1 MEGYISIR
9 QIMDDI
15 REHPLL
21 KDINLE
27 RVVNYTYHFLRIVGA
42 PRLFVDKVEE
52 IEVKNYRAKL
62 PCDFIEV
69 IQIRDINGNP
79 FLYTTD
85 NFHESTNKTP
95 QNQYKCYID
104 NFQYQNLTYKI
115 QGNVIFTSVKDC
127 IIEIAYKALVVD
139 EDGFPMLPDNSPFI
153 RALEAYIKVQQFT
166 ILFDTSKISGQVLQN
181 AQQEYAWAVGQ
192 AESDL
197 RRMNVDQMQS
207 LTNLWN
213 TLLPRV
219 NEHRNGFKTMNIQEK
234 IRNH

>member
-115 QGNVIFTSVKDC
+115 QGNVIFTSVENC

>member
-27 RVVNYTYHFLRIVGA
+27 RVVNYTYHFIRIVGT
-42 PRLFVDKVEE
+42 PVLFVDKVEE
-52 IEVKNYRAKL
+52 IKVENYRAKL

-69 IQIRDINGNP
+69 IQVRDINGNP

-85 NFHESTNKTP
+85 NFHKSTNKTP

-104 NFQYQNLTYKI
+104 NFQYKNLTYKI

-139 EDGFPMLPDNSPFI
+139 EDGFPMLPDNSSFI
-153 RALEAYIKVQQFT
+153 KALEAYIKVQQFT
-166 ILFDTSKISGQVLQN
+166 ILFDTGKISGQVLQN

-197 RRMNVDQMQS
+197 HRMNVDQMQS
-207 LTNLWN
+207 FTNLWN

-219 NEHRNGFKTMNIQEK
+219 NEHRNGFKTMNVQEK

>member
-42 PRLFVDKVEE
+42 PRLFIDKVEE

-69 IQIRDINGNP
+69 IQVRDINGNP

-127 IIEIAYKALVVD
+127 IIEVAYKALVVD
-139 EDGFPMLPDNSPFI
+139 EDGFPMLPDNSPFTT
-153 RALEAYIKVQQFT
+153 ALEAYIKKRQFT
-166 ILFDTSKISGQVLQN
+166 VLFDTGKIPDKVLQN

-197 RRMNVDQMQS
+197 HRMNVDQMQS

>member
-15 REHPLL
+15 KDHPLL
-21 KDINLE
+21 EDISLE

-42 PRLFVDKVEE
+42 SRLFVDKVEE
-52 IEVKNYRAKL
+52 IKVENYRAKL
-62 PCDFIEV
+62 PCDFIDV
-69 IQIRDINGNP
+69 IQVRDINGNP

-85 NFHESTNKTP
+85 NFHESTNKAP
-95 QNQYKCYID
+95 QKQYTCYID
-104 NFQYQNLTYKI
+104 NFNYKHLTYKI

-127 IIEIAYKALVVD
+127 IIEIAYRALILD
-139 EDGFPMLPDNSPFI
+139 EDGFPMLPDNSSFI
-153 RALEAYIKVQQFT
+153 TALEAYIKKRQFT
-166 ILFDTSKISGQVLQN
+166 VLFDTGKIPDRVLQN

-192 AESDL
+192 AETDL
-197 RRMNVDQMQS
+197 RRMSVDQMQS
-207 LTNLWN
+207 FTNLWN

-219 NEHRNGFKTMNIQEK
+219 NEHNNGFKIMNVQEK

>member
-1 MEGYISIR
+1 MVFSPFVS
-9 QIMDDI
+9 DD
-15 REHPLL
+15 
-21 KDINLE
+21 
-27 RVVNYTYHFLRIVGA
+27 
-42 PRLFVDKVEE
+42 
-52 IEVKNYRAKL
+52 
-62 PCDFIEV
+62 
-69 IQIRDINGNP
+69 

-104 NFQYQNLTYKI
+104 NVQYQNLTYKI

-139 EDGFPMLPDNSPFI
+139 EDGFPMLPDNSSFI
-153 RALEAYIKVQQFT
+153 KALEAYIKVQQFT
-166 ILFDTSKISGQVLQN
+166 ILFDTGKISGQVLQN

-197 RRMNVDQMQS
+197 HRMNVDQMQS
-207 LTNLWN
+207 FTNLWN

>member
-52 IEVKNYRAKL
+52 IKVENYRAKL

-153 RALEAYIKVQQFT
+153 KALEAYIKVQQFT
-166 ILFDTSKISGQVLQN
+166 ILFDTGKISGQVLQN

-197 RRMNVDQMQS
+197 HRMNVDQMQS
-207 LTNLWN
+207 FTNLWN

-219 NEHRNGFKTMNIQEK
+219 NEHRNGFKTMNVQEK